1 MAAELREMEWRQ
13 EELAREI
20 NAAGTP
26 EVAPVL
32 HPNLPVLYR
41 RRIEDLEEAR
51 AEPTTGISA
60 AEAFRDL
67 VSAVPIISGER
78 RGEFTVTDVLP

>member
-13 EELAREI
+13 EELARGI
-20 NAAGTP
+20 DVAGTP

-32 HPNLPVLYR
+32 HPNLPALYR

-51 AEPTTGISA
+51 AEPTTAISA

-67 VSAVPIISGER
+67 VSACRSFQASAVGSPR
-78 RGEFTVTDVLP
+78 